1 MQRTSPPLRER
12 TSLNLRLALRR
23 PVDVVDVDRLWRGV
37 AVLVVVGGVS
47 VSVANVFSWKDGG
60 ENQKM
65 FVSWVG

>member
-47 VSVANVFSWKDGG
+47 VSVANVFS
-60 ENQKM
+60 
-65 FVSWVG
+65 